1 MRSVSAFVVFLVS
14 PPPQKFLVE
23 EKEQAKRAKEKKGN
37 RKRKEGGNRNFLWPM
52 TFTNKALSPGFKREP

>member
-1 MRSVSAFVVFLVS
+1 MVFLVS

-37 RKRKEGGNRNFLWPM
+37 RKRKEGGTETFFGPM